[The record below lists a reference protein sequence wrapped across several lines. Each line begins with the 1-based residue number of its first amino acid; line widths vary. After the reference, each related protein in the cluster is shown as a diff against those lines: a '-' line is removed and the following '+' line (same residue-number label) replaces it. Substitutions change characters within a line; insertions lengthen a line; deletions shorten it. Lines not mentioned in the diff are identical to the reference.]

1 MGDSVSI
8 SCDKC
13 KHDALEKETS
23 SGKKKPKTLEEFKS
37 SFRNNVMIGRG
48 MNKGDILLPDI
59 LLPGYC
65 NTCHKILGTTAE
77 DPYCNKCKSL
87 LSLCGSFQL
96 KHEKEYCDTHNFF
109 YSLDF
114 LEDNPWGLTIENIIE
129 ESKLTQS
136 QKAYFK
142 QHPDKLD
149 EYELKFTLDYS
160 KRFYCPKCKTENL
173 HISMGFMMWD

>member
-13 KHDALEKETS
+13 KQDALEKEIS
-23 SGKKKPKTLEEFKS
+23 SGKKRGKTLEEFKS
-37 SFRNNVMIGRG
+37 SFRNNVMIGQG
-48 MNKGDILLPDI
+48 MTQRDNLLPS
-59 LLPGYC
+59 YC
-65 NTCHKILGTTAE
+65 NTCHKIIATTAE
-77 DPYCNKCKSL
+77 DPYCHKCKSL

-96 KHEKEYCDTHNFF
+96 KHENEYCDTHNFF

-142 QHPDKLD
+142 QHPDQLD

-160 KRFYCPKCKTENL
+160 KKFYCPKCKTENL